1 MSNRITM
8 IINNEYIQWKD
19 GDKVLYDSRWS
30 LEEFLNGGK
39 RMKTTKEQ
47 IINEIEEIIKYNK
60 AARQAEVVEL
70 CKDATRKSNDVLAKA
85 RNYIKS
91 SDEYRDGAEEVW
103 NLTKLLV
110 LSVDDGGISNDKIY
124 EIFDKSCMNV
134 IRDYSI
140 DDVINKYKAYE
151 KKKEEEAAKPKLG
164 DVVELHI
171 CNSNVIDRKAIFL
184 NDTGDMYCVLYSSW
198 SGPQLINKRV
208 YTLKKTGEHIDI
220 QGMLDKIG

>member
-1 MSNRITM
+1 MSNHITM
-8 IINNEYIQWKD
+8 IVNNEYIQCKD
-19 GDKVLYDSRWS
+19 GDEVIYDSRWS

-164 DVVELHI
+164 DVVE
-171 CNSNVIDRKAIFL
+171 VIRNHDGFIEKGIFL
-184 NDTGDMYCVLYSSW
+184 ARFNDNTFTYIATNRTMVEAGSDYFT
-198 SGPQLINKRV
+198 I
-208 YTLKKTGEHIDI
+208 KKTGEHIDI
-220 QGMLDKIG
+220 QGMLDKIA